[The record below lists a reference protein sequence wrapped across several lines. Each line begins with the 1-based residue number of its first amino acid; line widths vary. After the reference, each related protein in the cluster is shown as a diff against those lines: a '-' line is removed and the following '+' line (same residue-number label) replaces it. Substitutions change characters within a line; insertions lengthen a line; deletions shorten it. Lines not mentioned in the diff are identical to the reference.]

1 MSMQDVEKTDVKQDT
16 NAKRMRRRRR
26 LMPFYILIVLI
37 LTACLGISLSMT
49 IFFNIDTVI
58 VKGEAQ
64 QYTVDEI
71 IEAAKIHSKQNLTR
85 LNVQKIEKNVYDELI
100 YIETVKVS
108 KQYPDTLVID
118 VQKCRESYNI
128 SYDNG
133 ILMTSESGKIITNS
147 AEAAEAL
154 PVFYGYQ
161 PSVLDPGKQ
170 LASQDKQKEKIFN
183 TFSEIMKR
191 ELSCPITSVD
201 MTDKYDIRVNFDN
214 RIIFDMGNWNE
225 IEYKITLAESVIV
238 RLGTDKIGYLTMVG
252 NNQCA
257 FRDKESDIKDNDDL
271 LKIDS
276 KLSSDND
283 VDVSDID
290 EDNDVDGVATTIPE
304 GSDND
309 ESRGSSTTIYNENPE
324 SSESST
330 SNTEPLEDD
339 ITPMNNNGNNLFE

>member
-49 IFFNIDTVI
+49 IFFNIDTIV

-64 QYTVDEI
+64 QYTAEEI
-71 IEAAKIHSKQNLTR
+71 VEAAKVHSGENLTR
-85 LNVQKIEKNVYDELI
+85 LNVQKIEKNVYNLI
-100 YIETVKVS
+100 YIENVKVS

-170 LASQDKQKEKIFN
+170 LASQDEQKEKIFN

-214 RIIFDMGNWNE
+214 RIIFDMGNWND
-225 IEYKITLAESVIV
+225 IEYKITLAEAVIV
-238 RLGTDKIGYLTMVG
+238 RLGTDKTGYLTMVG

-257 FRDKESDIKDNDDL
+257 FRDKESEIKDNDDL

-276 KLSSDND
+276 DLSSNND
-283 VDVSDID
+283 TSDIGENNGID
-290 EDNDVDGVATTIPE
+290 DVTTTMPED
-304 GSDND
+304 SDNV
-309 ESRGSSTTIYNENPE
+309 SGTTGYDENPE

-330 SNTEPLEDD
+330 SNTEPLENDT
-339 ITPMNNNGNNLFE
+339 TPMNNNGNNLIE